1 MVAIHLQEPLLF
13 PPSPVQ
19 IRNKKA
25 KGQEM
30 KELVEEVWGGG
41 GGCAEKSQAPLLFLG
56 CSGETTKTG

>member
-41 GGCAEKSQAPLLFLG
+41 GVCREVTGSSPLSRMLRRNH
-56 CSGETTKTG
+56 